1 MHERL
6 SKTVEAAI
14 RAANDIARSYDKDY
28 VGTEHLLLG
37 VARQQGSPGAT
48 LLARRKIT
56 PARLRKEIDRLAA
69 KNLEETWVFGRL
81 PGTPHFKN
89 VMAKAIEEARAMG
102 SNRICTQ
109 HLLLGLL
116 DEKGSVAERALAS
129 LKVAA
134 ADIRKEAAKLQ
145 EVEE

>member
-14 RAANDIARSYDKDY
+14 RAANDIARSYEKDY

-37 VARQQGSPGAT
+37 VARQQGSPAAN

-69 KNLEETWVFGRL
+69 KSMEETWVFGRL

-102 SNRICTQ
+102 SERICTQ

-116 DEKGSVAERALAS
+116 GEKGSVAERALAS

-134 ADIRKEAAKLQ
+134 AEVRREAAKLH

>member
-37 VARQQGSPGAT
+37 VARQQGSPAAT

-69 KNLEETWVFGRL
+69 KSMEETWVFGRL

-89 VMAKAIEEARAMG
+89 VMAKAIEEARAMR
-102 SNRICTQ
+102 SERICTQ

-116 DEKGSVAERALAS
+116 DERGSVAERALAS

-134 ADIRKEAAKLQ
+134 ADIRKEAAKLH
-145 EVEE
+145 ETEE